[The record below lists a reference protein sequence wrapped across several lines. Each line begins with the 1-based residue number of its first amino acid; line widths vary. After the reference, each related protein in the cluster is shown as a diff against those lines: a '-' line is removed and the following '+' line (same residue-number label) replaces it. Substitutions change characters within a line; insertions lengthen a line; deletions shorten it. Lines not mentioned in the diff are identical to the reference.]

1 MNRLAV
7 LLLLA
12 LPVLGC
18 GNATP
23 RVTLYC
29 GQDEEFATDVI
40 RDFET
45 STGIKVDVRADTEA
59 NKSVSLYE
67 AIVRESKQPRCDVFW
82 NNEIINMVRLQ
93 NQGLLESYP
102 TSAAKPFP
110 AWAKGPGDTWYAF
123 AARARILLVNDRIP
137 PEERPQGILELTD
150 PKWKGRV
157 VMAKPQFGTT
167 ATQAACLFEV
177 LGKEKA
183 EQLYRELRPNVT
195 VLPGNKDVAVA
206 VAEGRFDVGL
216 TDTDDAIIEVQRG
229 RPVTIIY
236 PDQQTI
242 GTLFLPNTVAIIKG
256 APHSQQARRLVDFL
270 LSPEVEKR
278 LAEGRSAQIPLNP
291 DVQAKL
297 PIQRPTQ
304 VRAMTVDFTK
314 AAAQWDQVQAF
325 LRELYAR

>member
-1 MNRLAV
+1 MNRLALV
-7 LLLLA
+7 LLLA
-12 LPVLGC
+12 LPLSGC
-18 GNATP
+18 GKAAP

-29 GQDEEFATDVI
+29 GQDEEFATDI
-40 RDFET
+40 LREFET

-93 NQGLLESYP
+93 KQGLLGSYP
-102 TSAAKPFP
+102 TGAATPFP
-110 AWAKGPGDTWYAF
+110 AWAKGPDETWYAF
-123 AARARILLVNDRIP
+123 AARARILLVNDRLA
-137 PEERPQGILELTD
+137 PEDRPRGILELTD

-157 VMAKPQFGTT
+157 AMAKPQFGTT

-177 LGKEKA
+177 LGTEKA
-183 EQLYRELRPNVT
+183 EQFYRELRPNVT
-195 VLPGNKDVAVA
+195 ILAGNKDVAVA

-242 GTLFLPNTVAIIKG
+242 GTLFLPNTVAIVKG
-256 APHSQQARRLVDFL
+256 APHPQQARRLVDFL

-291 DVQAKL
+291 EVQAEL

-304 VRAMTVDFTK
+304 VKAMNVDFTK
-314 AAAQWDQVQAF
+314 AAAHWDQVQAF
-325 LRELYAR
+325 LRELFAR